1 MSYRS
6 SSSSSNSRSSI
17 APRPPSFGSNSSHRS
32 SVSGSSAPSRK
43 PASSGS
49 VTPVCVHCRNL
60 GLEFD
65 HWLRKSPEP
74 DSPVV
79 CPVLLATECRYC
91 HELGHTVGGCP
102 AKKRSM
108 ARQNSSSYA
117 SVPFAVPFVVPLP
130 VVPSPSDIT
139 KTVVPVRSN
148 NAYSAF
154 DTSSDSGSDNGSL
167 TSVPSNIS
175 KKRVDVG
182 ALFASKNTKDEL
194 IPSYATAGKRV
205 DVGSLFSPV
214 PMTTVESRSITYEQ
228 TELGEDG
235 LHEKEYN
242 WTTYGDPEVDR
253 MVAERRALFASGRSW
268 ADIEYDSDYE

>member
-6 SSSSSNSRSSI
+6 SSSSSNTRSSA
-17 APRPPSFGSNSSHRS
+17 APRPPLFGS
-32 SVSGSSAPSRK
+32 GSAPSRK
-43 PASSGS
+43 PASSGA

-108 ARQNSSSYA
+108 ARQNSSSTY
-117 SVPFAVPFVVPLP
+117 AVPF
-130 VVPSPSDIT
+130 VVPSPSDIA
-139 KTVVPVRSN
+139 KTVAPVRST

-154 DTSSDSGSDNGSL
+154 DTSSDSGSDNGSV

-182 ALFASKNTKDEL
+182 ALFASKNTKDEV
-194 IPSYATAGKRV
+194 IPSYATAGIRV

-214 PMTTVESRSITYEQ
+214 PISTVESRSITYEQ
-228 TELGEDG
+228 PELGEDG
-235 LHEKEYN
+235 LHEKEYK
-242 WTTYGDPEVDR
+242 WTPYGDTEEDR
-253 MVAERRALFASGRSW
+253 PFAKRRALFASGRSW